1 LKPARAILL
10 RSFCWAPLAAWALCS
25 AAAEPAS
32 LKVLEAWVRQT
43 PGTDMAAAYL
53 TLRNEGT
60 RPVDI
65 VGMHSPIARSIMI
78 HETKLEGG
86 VSRMRPAGAL
96 HVLAGQTVKLEP
108 GGLHV
113 MIDGLIEPLKVGQ
126 RVPLVVELGD
136 GSSVHASAQVRPL
149 SGQ

>member
-1 LKPARAILL
+1 LRRAREILL
-10 RSFCWAPLAAWALCS
+10 RLLCWAPLAAWALCS

-32 LKVLEAWVRQT
+32 LKVLQAWVWQT

-60 RPVDI
+60 EPVDI
-65 VGMHSPIARSIMI
+65 VGMHSPIARRIMI

-86 VSRMRPAGAL
+86 MSRMRPVGVL
-96 HVLAGQTVKLEP
+96 HVLPGQTVKLEP

-113 MIDGLIEPLKVGQ
+113 MVEGLTQPLKIGQ
-126 RVPLVVELGD
+126 SVILVVELSD
-136 GSSVHASAQVRPL
+136 GSSVRASAQVRPL
-149 SGQ
+149 GGQ

>member
-1 LKPARAILL
+1 LKRARDFL
-10 RSFCWAPLAAWALCS
+10 RCSFFLAPLAAWALCS
-25 AAAEPAS
+25 TAAEPAS

-43 PGTDMAAAYL
+43 PGTDTAAAYL

-65 VGMHSPIARSIMI
+65 VALHSPIARSIMI
-78 HETKLEGG
+78 HETTLEGG
-86 VSRMRPAGAL
+86 MSRMRPAGAL
-96 HVLAGQTVKLEP
+96 RVLPGQTVKLEP

-113 MIDGLIEPLKVGQ
+113 MIDGLTQPLTIGQ
-126 RVPLVVELGD
+126 SVLLVLALSD
-136 GSSVHASAQVRPL
+136 GSSVRASAQVRPL